1 MKSALEEHNLFLQRQ
16 YGIWKETPI
25 KAYEKNCGHPMTEK
39 EWRYVKDM
47 SYYEYRN
54 YLYRK
59 YNLKFSD
66 YYKNQS
72 FYYKNAN
79 IDIRYILYFE
89 ILNFE
94 TKYKK
99 EIGNK
104 QYAQLQQEIK
114 NCVDDVLDYLDY
126 VSKISSDNVY
136 FELFDRA
143 MSTIGDVT

>member
-1 MKSALEEHNLFLQRQ
+1 MKSALEEHNLFLQQR

-25 KAYEKNCGHPMTEK
+25 RAYEKNWGHLLTEK

-94 TKYKK
+94 TNYKK
-99 EIGNK
+99 EIENK
-104 QYAQLQQEIK
+104 QYTQLPQEIK
-114 NCVDDVLDYLDY
+114 NCVDDILDYLDY
-126 VSKISSDNVY
+126 VSKISSDNIY

-143 MSTIGDVT
+143 MSAIEDVI